1 MVFSSLT
8 FLCVFLPVTAA
19 LYFLLPGQKAKNI
32 WLLLASLVFYAWGE
46 SYRVV
51 LMILCALFNWGMGL
65 VIDHV
70 ATHRGKKALVVVA
83 FLADLA
89 FLGVFKYASFAVE
102 TVNQVFSLSL
112 PDPAISLPIGISFFT
127 FQAMSYVAE
136 VYRGQVKAAKNFF
149 RVLLYISLFPQLIAG
164 PIVRYRDVEEAI
176 DHRHTTVNGA
186 ARGLRRFLFGLGRKC
201 LIANTLGVFVDAVFA
216 MDASKLSLP
225 AAWLGAIFYTL
236 QIYFDFSGY
245 SDMAIGLGQLFGF
258 RFPENF
264 DDPYASGSI
273 REFWRKWHISLTSW
287 FRENLYFPLGG
298 NRKGKARTHLN
309 RFLVFLF
316 TGLWHGANWTFVV
329 WGLYHWLFM
338 TLETIFPKMTKK
350 MGPLRYVY
358 TMLVVVIGFVIFR
371 ADSLQQA
378 GLMLGT
384 MFGGAKMT
392 AEQSI
397 ALSDALNPMV
407 LAAGAAGCVL
417 SLPLRKIGPAQKK
430 PARVFSYAFALALL
444 VVCMFSLAGGAY
456 NPFIYFRF

>member
-1 MVFSSLT
+1 M
-8 FLCVFLPVTAA
+8 
-19 LYFLLPGQKAKNI
+19 
-32 WLLLASLVFYAWGE
+32 
-46 SYRVV
+46 
-51 LMILCALFNWGMGL
+51 
-65 VIDHV
+65 
-70 ATHRGKKALVVVA
+70 A

-350 MGPLRYVY
+350 MGPLRHVY

-407 LAAGAAGCVL
+407 LAAGAAGCML

>member
-19 LYFLLPGQKAKNI
+19 LYFLLPGKKAKNI

-350 MGPLRYVY
+350 MGPLRHVY

-407 LAAGAAGCVL
+407 LAAGAAGCML

>member
-1 MVFSSLT
+1 
-8 FLCVFLPVTAA
+8 
-19 LYFLLPGQKAKNI
+19 
-32 WLLLASLVFYAWGE
+32 
-46 SYRVV
+46 
-51 LMILCALFNWGMGL
+51 
-65 VIDHV
+65 
-70 ATHRGKKALVVVA
+70 
-83 FLADLA
+83 
-89 FLGVFKYASFAVE
+89 
-102 TVNQVFSLSL
+102 
-112 PDPAISLPIGISFFT
+112 
-127 FQAMSYVAE
+127 MSYVAE

-350 MGPLRYVY
+350 MGPLRHVY

-407 LAAGAAGCVL
+407 LAAGAAGCML

>member
-1 MVFSSLT
+1 M
-8 FLCVFLPVTAA
+8 
-19 LYFLLPGQKAKNI
+19 
-32 WLLLASLVFYAWGE
+32 
-46 SYRVV
+46 
-51 LMILCALFNWGMGL
+51 
-65 VIDHV
+65 
-70 ATHRGKKALVVVA
+70 A

-112 PDPAISLPIGISFFT
+112 PDPAIFLPIGISFFT

-350 MGPLRYVY
+350 MGPLRHVY

-407 LAAGAAGCVL
+407 LAAGAAGCML
-417 SLPLRKIGPAQKK
+417 SLPLRKIGPARKK